1 MAWSS
6 SWSSF
11 LTRFLVGIALF
22 AFLSMGHA
30 DLFRALPLE
39 LTQADFRIDA
49 SATPPP
55 DSANWQL
62 QALPDAWP
70 INHAKAVAENASSGW
85 YRFRF
90 QMPATFDPLQAVYLP
105 KLGLNAAVVL
115 NGRPIG
121 DGGSFQEP
129 YGRNWNRPLL
139 FLVPPGLLR
148 PGENIM
154 HLRLLSNAYTQASL
168 HSVWVGPDKLLRPKF
183 ERALFLRVT
192 LNQTASLLIASMGGL
207 MLSLWWRRRQDVAYG
222 YFGVSALIWAAQ
234 STNLYWVEVPLTTA
248 HWEIAVNS
256 SFQVFSA
263 FLLISLLRFSAAGGR
278 PLLPLLWFSVIASP
292 LTQMLAPARIYLSL
306 TAFWHIFTLFCAS
319 LTLVFLLR
327 AAIKSGNRDAGL
339 MAAAM
344 GLVVVLAGHDWLMHS
359 QHFWLTRPHE
369 LLEDL
374 YLLHYSAPL
383 IFLAVGMIMTSR
395 FVRVLNE
402 FEALNDD
409 LENRVQAKHAQLQ
422 DSFARMRALE
432 MDQAVAE
439 ERERIYRDLH
449 DDVGAKLL
457 SLVYRASTPE
467 SADLARSALQDLRD
481 VVSTTQHGNLNLSAV
496 CADWRAEC
504 EQRLSEAGIS
514 LDWEQPNLSLP
525 SLGDLDLTPPQ
536 TLNLGRILREAVSN
550 LIKHARASKAWVQI
564 NVEAGT
570 LSLLI
575 RDNGVGCGGVSQRPP
590 GRGVHNME
598 QRAKRIGAI
607 FKRESHVAGGCEIQV
622 RLSLTAAVDA

>member
-1 MAWSS
+1 MAWPP
-6 SWSSF
+6 SWSTF
-11 LTRFLVGIALF
+11 LTRFLLGCLLF
-22 AFLSMGHA
+22 AVLASA
-30 DLFRALPLE
+30 RAEVPAVLQPELPLE
-39 LTQADFRIDA
+39 LTQADFRVDA

-55 DSANWQL
+55 ASADWQP

-70 INHAKAVAENASSGW
+70 INHPQAVAENASGGW

-90 QMPATFDPLQAVYLP
+90 QMPAAFDPLQAVYLP
-105 KLGLNAAVVL
+105 KLGLNAAVLL
-115 NGRPIG
+115 NGRHIG
-121 DGGSFQEP
+121 DGGPFQEP
-129 YGRNWNRPLL
+129 FGRNWNRPLL

-148 PGENIM
+148 PGENIL
-154 HLRLLSNAYTQASL
+154 HVRLLSSAYTQASL
-168 HSVWVGPDKLLRPKF
+168 HSVWIGPDSLLRPRY
-183 ERALFLRVT
+183 ERALFFRVT
-192 LNQTASLLIASMGGL
+192 LNQTASLPIAGMGVL
-207 MLSLWWRRRQDVAYG
+207 MLSLWWRRRRDVAYG

-234 STNLYWVEVPLTTA
+234 STNLYWVEAPLATA

-292 LTQMLAPARIYLSL
+292 LTQILAPARIYLSL
-306 TAFWHIFTLFCAS
+306 TAFWHVFTLLCAS
-319 LTLVFLLR
+319 VSLLFLLR
-327 AAIKSGNRDAGL
+327 AAIRWHNRDAGL

-344 GLVVVLAGHDWLMHS
+344 SLVVVLAGHDWLMHS

-369 LLEDL
+369 LLEDF

-409 LENRVQAKHAQLQ
+409 LEGRVQAKHAQLQ

-457 SLVYRASTPE
+457 SLVYRAGSPE

-481 VVSTTQHGNLNLSAV
+481 VVSTTQQGTLDLGAV

-504 EQRLSEAGIS
+504 EQRLNEAGIELDWTQSNS
-514 LDWEQPNLSLP
+514 LD
-525 SLGDLDLTPPQ
+525 GFDLTQPQ
-536 TLNLGRILREAVSN
+536 ALNLGRILREAVSN
-550 LIKHARASKAWVQI
+550 LIKHAQARQAWVRI
-564 NVEAGT
+564 SLEADN
-570 LSLLI
+570 LNLLI
-575 RDNGVGCGGVSQRPP
+575 RDDGVGCNGASPRPP
-590 GRGVHNME
+590 GRGIRNME
-598 QRAKRIGAI
+598 QRTGRIGAI
-607 FKRESHVAGGCEIQV
+607 FTRHNHADGGCEIRV
-622 RLSLTAAVDA
+622 CLPLAGRPRA